1 MSVPVQAAG
10 RTPSITIRLD
20 ETIPRVLVSIVGPAS
35 GQLVADTLSQGYLAQ
50 PEITYLDMLFDLTA
64 YSGAVES
71 RHVEVIVDA
80 YLRGNHHPLHPC
92 RTAFVSPDP
101 FFKHWAA
108 AMSFQF
114 TGREHRAFA
123 SFEAAERF
131 LDEPMAERAPF
142 SAA

>member
-10 RTPSITIRLD
+10 HTPSITIRLD

-35 GQLVADTLSQGYLAQ
+35 GQLVADRLSQAYLAQ
-50 PEITYLDMLFDLTA
+50 PEITYMDMLFDLTA
-64 YSGAVES
+64 YRGAVEP
-71 RHVEVIVDA
+71 RHVDVIVDA
-80 YLRGNHHPLHPC
+80 YLRVNRHPLHPC

-101 FFKHWAA
+101 FFNHWAD

-123 SFEAAERF
+123 TFEAAERF
-131 LDEPMAERAPF
+131 LNEPIAERPPF